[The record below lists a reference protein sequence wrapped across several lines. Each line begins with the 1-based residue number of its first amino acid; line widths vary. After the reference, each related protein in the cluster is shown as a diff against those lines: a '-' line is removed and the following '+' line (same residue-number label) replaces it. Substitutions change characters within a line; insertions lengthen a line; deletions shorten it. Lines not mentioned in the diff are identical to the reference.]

1 MIARAVALTALTGLL
16 AACGGGGAAT
26 PAAVAGG
33 GTVASAVRLAGVG
46 DSLTAGMQS
55 SGLLGTAAAN
65 TVAGSP
71 LGPIVPPTQSN
82 GFWALLWSQANGG
95 ATTLDPATSP
105 LPLIAAPGIANLL
118 VPAANGAPTALTAPC
133 TSTLGLAFV
142 AATASQTRLA
152 PQTTPF
158 DVAVPGQT
166 VHEALYQVAPQ
177 TPCQVATVAGG
188 AANPYYALYTLVSAE
203 SGTFLPILGTFGTN
217 VTQVQAAAALRPQI
231 VTVWLGSNDLL
242 KFALSNG
249 SIVPTD
255 PGAFGSDLTA
265 IVRQLQGAGAKVA
278 LANLL
283 DVLGASYFTTQSGLT
298 QIIVAQLTGHGIP
311 PVTAQG
317 VAAQYVAQVQ
327 AQGVGPNGYLQL
339 SGLLKTLGAVAAGQP
354 VTLAASDTIP
364 DALAAQVQALNDA
377 YNAQIAAVAT
387 ATGAALVDV
396 NTVFKQ
402 IRTAGGVPVNLPKCC
417 SLLYGGGLSSFDGIH
432 PSNTGYAV
440 IANVFIGTIDQA
452 FGASIPQVNVATIYA
467 SDPFAPHES
476 P

>member
-1 MIARAVALTALTGLL
+1 MIARALAVTAVSALIAG
-16 AACGGGGAAT
+16 CGGGGNAT
-26 PAAVAGG
+26 PAALATG
-33 GTVASAVRLAGVG
+33 GTVPTAIRLAGVG

-55 SGLLGTAAAN
+55 SGLLGTAAVN
-65 TVAGSP
+65 TVPGSP
-71 LGPIVPPTQSN
+71 LGPAVPPTQSN

-95 ATTLDPATSP
+95 ATTLNPATSP

-118 VPAANGAPTALTAPC
+118 VPAANGAPTALSAPC
-133 TSTLGLAFV
+133 ASTLGLAFS
-142 AATASQTRLA
+142 AATAAQTRLA

-158 DVAVPGQT
+158 DVAIPGQT
-166 VHEALYQVAPQ
+166 VHEALFQIAPQ
-177 TPCQVATVAGG
+177 TPCQVTTVAGG

-249 SIVPTD
+249 ALAPTD
-255 PGAFGSDLTA
+255 AGALGSDLTA
-265 IVRQLQGAGAKVA
+265 IVTTLQDAGAKVA

-283 DVLGASYFTTQSGLT
+283 DVLGASYFTSQAGLT
-298 QIIVAQLTGHGIP
+298 QIVVAQLTGQGVP
-311 PVTAQG
+311 LATAQG

-339 SGLLKTLGAVAAGQP
+339 SGLLKTLGAVAAQRP

-364 DALAAQVQALNDA
+364 DALAAQVQGLNDA
-377 YNAQIAAVAT
+377 YNAQIAAVSAS
-387 ATGAALVDV
+387 TGAPLVDV

-402 IRTAGGVPVNLPKCC
+402 IRAAGGVPVNLPKCC
-417 SLLYGGGLSSFDGIH
+417 SLLYGGGLASVDGIH
-432 PSNTGYAV
+432 PSNTGYAI
-440 IANVFIGTIDQA
+440 IANTFIGTIDRA
-452 FGASIPQVNVATIYA
+452 FGQAIPQVNVATIYA
-467 SDPFAPHES
+467 SDPFAPR
-476 P
+476 